1 MLFQIQ
7 LIQQLQIN
15 WMKFLQLLS
24 YVFLTVSVF
33 SQKLE
38 YPASLKVDT
47 SYAYIQFYSNET
59 VKKLATHFDNVS
71 RDKMVFIHYGGSHI
85 QAEYPTTVARKNFH
99 ERFGS
104 GGRGLIF
111 NYGAANT
118 YSSINYASTFK
129 GKWKFNKSFQG
140 RKADIPLGVCGMTVE
155 SSDTNASLNFKFK
168 NQITTGE
175 HRVYL
180 FYENDSISNDVSVLF
195 NSKQIDPVLQQLSYT
210 SFGLTFLWNDSIKTI
225 DLNIKPKTGGKRFRF
240 YGMSIENETNS
251 GIVYHSTG
259 VGAAAYR
266 AMLILDK
273 LPEQAAVLK
282 PDVVL
287 LDFGTNDILYTNKI
301 DGDLE
306 KQIEKAI
313 KKFRDINPEILIVLT
328 STQDLFYKGK
338 YITAGVE
345 FRDLMDSIA
354 KKNDCLFWNWYDLA
368 GGLKTIRTW
377 YDEGYCQK
385 DCIHLTKKGYDIKG
399 QMIYK
404 SFVNTYEL
412 YKKKNTISS
421 YHISGKNYFKKPP
434 IDSLASVNSDSVS
447 IKSNVIPKD
456 PTPKKPVPVRVQK
469 TYIVKSGDS
478 LSKIADKFNVS
489 LAKLKSHNGL
499 KSDMI
504 RPGQKLKIP

>member
-1 MLFQIQ
+1 VNQ
-7 LIQQLQIN
+7 
-15 WMKFLQLLS
+15 
-24 YVFLTVSVF
+24 
-33 SQKLE
+33 
-38 YPASLKVDT
+38 
-47 SYAYIQFYSNET
+47 
-59 VKKLATHFDNVS
+59 
-71 RDKMVFIHYGGSHI
+71 DKMVFIHYGGSHI
-85 QAEYPTTVARKNFH
+85 QAEYPTTVARKKFH
-99 ERFGS
+99 EQFGS

-140 RKADIPLGVCGMTVE
+140 RKADLPLGICGMTVE
-155 SSDTNASLNFKFK
+155 SADTNASLNFKFK
-168 NQITTGE
+168 NQISPGE

-180 FYENDSISNDVSVLF
+180 FYENDSISNDVGVFF
-195 NSKQIDPVLQQLSYT
+195 NSKQIEVSQVNYSSY
-210 SFGLTFLWNDSIKTI
+210 GLTFLWNDSIKTI
-225 DLNIKPKTGGKRFRF
+225 DLNVKPKIGGKRFRF

-259 VGAAAYR
+259 VGAAAHR

-273 LPEQAAVLK
+273 LPGQAAVLK

-313 KKFRDINPEILIVLT
+313 KKFREINPEILVVLT

-404 SFVNTYEL
+404 SFVNTYEM
-412 YKKKNTISS
+412 YKKNNSISS
-421 YHISGKNYFKKPP
+421 YNIPGKNYVEKSP
-434 IDSLASVNSDSVS
+434 IDSLIRVNLDSVNLETVNKPERELAQK
-447 IKSNVIPKD
+447 IKD
-456 PTPKKPVPVRVQK
+456 PVRVQK
-469 TYIVKSGDS
+469 TYVVKSGDT
-478 LSKIADKFNVS
+478 LSKIADKLNVS
-489 LAKLKSHNGL
+489 LTKLKSKNGL
-499 KSDMI
+499 NSDVI

>member
-1 MLFQIQ
+1 
-7 LIQQLQIN
+7 
-15 WMKFLQLLS
+15 MKFLLPIIFLS
-24 YVFLTVSVF
+24 LFSIGF
-33 SQKLE
+33 SQNLD
-38 YPASLKVDT
+38 YPTSLKVDT

-59 VKKLATHFDNVS
+59 IKKLATHFDNVNQ
-71 RDKMVFIHYGGSHI
+71 DKMVFIHYGGSHI
-85 QAEYPTTVARKNFH
+85 QAEYPTTVARKKFH

-140 RKADIPLGVCGMTVE
+140 RKADLPLGVCGMTVE
-155 SSDTNASLNFKFK
+155 STDTNASLNFKFK
-168 NQITTGE
+168 NQITAGG
-175 HRVYL
+175 HRVNI
-180 FYENDSISNDVSVLF
+180 FYENDSVSNDVRVFF
-195 NSKQIDPVLQQLSYT
+195 NSTEIERAQVNYT
-210 SFGLTFLWNDSIKTI
+210 SYGLTFLWNDSIKTI
-225 DLNIKPKTGGKRFRF
+225 DLNVKPKNGGKRFRF
-240 YGMSIENETNS
+240 YGLSIENEMNS

-259 VGAAAYR
+259 VGAAAHR

-313 KKFRDINPEILIVLT
+313 KKFRDINPDILIVLT

-404 SFVNTYEL
+404 SFVNTYEM
-412 YKKKNTISS
+412 YKNNNSISTLS
-421 YHISGKNYFKKPP
+421 IPGKNYLEKTPTDSLTSINTDTDNADSDTIP
-434 IDSLASVNSDSVS
+434 IDPA
-447 IKSNVIPKD
+447 
-456 PTPKKPVPVRVQK
+456 PKKNVPVRVQK
-469 TYIVKSGDS
+469 TYVVKSGDS
-478 LSKIADKFNVS
+478 LSKIADKFNVP
-489 LAKLKSHNGL
+489 LTKLKSHNGL
-499 KSDMI
+499 RNDLI

>member
-1 MLFQIQ
+1 
-7 LIQQLQIN
+7 
-15 WMKFLQLLS
+15 MKFLLPIIFLS
-24 YVFLTVSVF
+24 LFSIGF
-33 SQKLE
+33 SQNLD
-38 YPASLKVDT
+38 YPTSLKVDT

-59 VKKLATHFDNVS
+59 IKKLATHFDNVNE
-71 RDKMVFIHYGGSHI
+71 DKMVFIHYGGSHI
-85 QAEYPTTVARKNFH
+85 QAEYPTTVARKKFH

-140 RKADIPLGVCGMTVE
+140 RKADLPLGVCGMTVE
-155 SSDTNASLNFKFK
+155 STDTNASLNFKFK
-168 NQITTGE
+168 NQITAGG
-175 HRVYL
+175 HRVNI
-180 FYENDSISNDVSVLF
+180 FYENDSVSNDVRVFF
-195 NSKQIDPVLQQLSYT
+195 NSTEIERAQVNYT
-210 SFGLTFLWNDSIKTI
+210 SYGLTFLWNDSIKTI
-225 DLNIKPKTGGKRFRF
+225 DLNVKPKIGGKRFRF
-240 YGMSIENETNS
+240 YGLSIENETNS

-259 VGAAAYR
+259 VGAAAHR

-313 KKFRDINPEILIVLT
+313 KKFRDINPDILIVLT

-404 SFVNTYEL
+404 SFVNTYEM
-412 YKKKNTISS
+412 YKKNNSITTFSIP
-421 YHISGKNYFKKPP
+421 GKNYLEKTPV
-434 IDSLASVNSDSVS
+434 DSLTSINSDTV
-447 IKSNVIPKD
+447 NVDRDVIPKN
-456 PTPKKPVPVRVQK
+456 PAPKKNVPVRVQK
-469 TYIVKSGDS
+469 TYVVKSGDT
-478 LSKIADKFNVS
+478 LSRIADKFNVS
-489 LAKLKSHNGL
+489 LTKLKSINGL
-499 KSDMI
+499 RNDLI

>member
-1 MLFQIQ
+1 MSIG
-7 LIQQLQIN
+7 
-15 WMKFLQLLS
+15 
-24 YVFLTVSVF
+24 F
-33 SQKLE
+33 SQNLD
-38 YPASLKVDT
+38 YPTSLKVDT

-59 VKKLATHFDNVS
+59 VKKLATHFDNVNQ
-71 RDKMVFIHYGGSHI
+71 DKMVFIHYGGSHI
-85 QAEYPTTVARKNFH
+85 QAEYPTTVARKKFH

-140 RKADIPLGVCGMTVE
+140 RKADLPLGVCGMTVE
-155 SSDTNASLNFKFK
+155 SADTNASLNFKFK
-168 NQITTGE
+168 NQIPAGE
-175 HRVYL
+175 HRVFL
-180 FYENDSISNDVSVLF
+180 FFENDSVSNNVQVLF
-195 NSKQIDPVLQQLSYT
+195 NSTQIDPAQNQLNYT
-210 SFGLTFLWNDSIKTI
+210 TNGLTFLWNDSIKTI
-225 DLNIKPKTGGKRFRF
+225 DLNVRPKTGGKRFRF

-259 VGAAAYR
+259 VGAAAHR

-306 KQIEKAI
+306 NQIEKAI

-354 KKNDCLFWNWYDLA
+354 RKNNCLFWNWYDLA

-412 YKKKNTISS
+412 FKKNNSVATFNIP
-421 YHISGKNYFKKPP
+421 GKNYFEKPP
-434 IDSLASVNSDSVS
+434 VDSLTSVNADSTDVERVRDNEPAPKKKEPV
-447 IKSNVIPKD
+447 KSN
-456 PTPKKPVPVRVQK
+456 K
-469 TYIVKSGDS
+469 TYVVKSGDS
-478 LSKIADKFNVS
+478 LSRIADKFDVS
-489 LAKLKSHNGL
+489 LAKLKSYNGL
-499 KSDMI
+499 RSDLI

>member
-1 MLFQIQ
+1 
-7 LIQQLQIN
+7 
-15 WMKFLQLLS
+15 MKFLNLFFFTFLS
-24 YVFLTVSVF
+24 VSTF
-33 SQKLE
+33 SQNLE
-38 YPASLKVDT
+38 YPTSLKVDT

-59 VKKLATHFDNVS
+59 VKKLATHFDNVNQ
-71 RDKMVFIHYGGSHI
+71 DKMVFIHYGGSHI
-85 QAEYPTTVARKNFH
+85 QAEYPTTVARKKFH

-129 GKWKFNKSFQG
+129 GNWKFNKSFQG

-155 SSDTNASLNFKFK
+155 STDTNASLNFKFK
-168 NQITTGE
+168 NQITPDE
-175 HRVYL
+175 HRIYL
-180 FYENDSISNDVSVLF
+180 FYENDSVSNDISVFF
-195 NSKQIDPVLQQLSYT
+195 NSKQIDPVLHQLSYT
-210 SFGLTFLWNDSIKTI
+210 TFGLTFSWNDSIKTI
-225 DLNIKPKTGGKRFRF
+225 DLNVKPKTGGKRFRF

-259 VGAAAYR
+259 VGAAAHR

-273 LPEQAAVLK
+273 LPAQAAVLK

-338 YITAGVE
+338 HITAGVE

-354 KKNDCLFWNWYDLA
+354 KRNDCLFWNWYDLA

-412 YKKKNTISS
+412 YKKNNSVSS
-421 YHISGKNYFKKPP
+421 FNIPGKNYFEKTLVDTLT
-434 IDSLASVNSDSVS
+434 IVNSDSTHVERNIIS
-447 IKSNVIPKD
+447 KNSPQ
-456 PTPKKPVPVRVQK
+456 KKTVRVQK
-469 TYIVKSGDS
+469 IYVVKSGDT
-478 LSKIADKFNVS
+478 LSRIADKFNVS
-489 LAKLKSHNGL
+489 LTRLKSLNGL
-499 KSDMI
+499 RSDLI

>member
-1 MLFQIQ
+1 
-7 LIQQLQIN
+7 
-15 WMKFLQLLS
+15 MKFLLPIIFLS
-24 YVFLTVSVF
+24 LFSIGF
-33 SQKLE
+33 SQNLD
-38 YPASLKVDT
+38 YPTSLKVDT

-59 VKKLATHFDNVS
+59 IKKLATHFDNVNQ
-71 RDKMVFIHYGGSHI
+71 DKMVFIHYGGSHI
-85 QAEYPTTVARKNFH
+85 QAEYPTTVARKKFH

-140 RKADIPLGVCGMTVE
+140 RKAELPLGVCGMTVE
-155 SSDTNASLNFKFK
+155 STDTNASLNFKFK
-168 NQITTGE
+168 NQITAGG
-175 HRVYL
+175 HRVNI
-180 FYENDSISNDVSVLF
+180 FYENDSVSNDVRVFF
-195 NSKQIDPVLQQLSYT
+195 NSTEIERAQVNYT
-210 SFGLTFLWNDSIKTI
+210 SYGLTFLWNDSIKTI
-225 DLNIKPKTGGKRFRF
+225 DLNVKPKIGGKRFRF
-240 YGMSIENETNS
+240 YGLSIENEMNS

-259 VGAAAYR
+259 VGAAAHR

-404 SFVNTYEL
+404 SFVNTYEM
-412 YKKKNTISS
+412 YKKNNSISTFS
-421 YHISGKNYFKKPP
+421 IPGKNYLEKTP
-434 IDSLASVNSDSVS
+434 IDSLTSINSDTV
-447 IKSNVIPKD
+447 NVDRDVIPKD
-456 PTPKKPVPVRVQK
+456 PTPKKNVPVRTQK
-469 TYIVKSGDS
+469 TYVVKSGDT
-478 LSKIADKFNVS
+478 LSRIADKFNVS
-489 LAKLKSHNGL
+489 LTKLKSINGL
-499 KSDMI
+499 RNDLI

>member
-1 MLFQIQ
+1 
-7 LIQQLQIN
+7 
-15 WMKFLQLLS
+15 MKFLKLFFIASLS
-24 YVFLTVSVF
+24 FSIF
-33 SQKLE
+33 SQNLE
-38 YPASLKVDT
+38 FPTSLKVDT
-47 SYAYIQFYSNET
+47 SYAYIQFYSNKT
-59 VKKLATHFDNVS
+59 IKKLATHFDNVNQ
-71 RDKMVFIHYGGSHI
+71 DKMVFIHYGGSHI
-85 QAEYPTTVARKNFH
+85 QAEYPTSVARKKFH

-129 GKWKFNKSFQG
+129 GNWKFNKSFQG
-140 RKADIPLGVCGMTVE
+140 KKADIPLGVCGMTVE

-168 NQITTGE
+168 HQINPGE
-175 HRVYL
+175 HRIYL
-180 FYENDSISNDVSVLF
+180 FYENDSISNDVGVFF
-195 NSKQIDPVLQQLSYT
+195 NSKQIDPVLHQLSYT

-225 DLNIKPKTGGKRFRF
+225 DLNVKPKTGGKRFRF
-240 YGMSIENETNS
+240 YGMSIENEINS

-259 VGAAAYR
+259 VGAAAHR

-273 LPEQAAVLK
+273 LPDQAAVLK

-354 KKNDCLFWNWYDLA
+354 KRNDCLFWNWYDLA
-368 GGLKTIRTW
+368 GGLQTIRTW

-404 SFVNTYEL
+404 SFVNTYEM
-412 YKKKNTISS
+412 YKKNNSISS
-421 YHISGKNYFKKPP
+421 FNILGKNYFEKKPV
-434 IDSLASVNSDSVS
+434 DSLTIVNSDSVRVERN
-447 IKSNVIPKD
+447 IITKD
-456 PTPKKPVPVRVQK
+456 SPQKKTIRVQK
-469 TYIVKSGDS
+469 TYVVKSGDT
-478 LSKIADKFNVS
+478 LSRIADKFNVS
-489 LAKLKSHNGL
+489 LTRLKSLNGL
-499 KSDMI
+499 RSDLI

>member
-1 MLFQIQ
+1 
-7 LIQQLQIN
+7 
-15 WMKFLQLLS
+15 MKLLLLLS
-24 YVFLTVSVF
+24 SSFLAISVF

-38 YPASLKVDT
+38 YPSSLKVDT
-47 SYAYIQFYSNET
+47 SYAFIQFYSNET
-59 VKKLATHFDNVS
+59 IKKLASHFDRVDQ
-71 RDKMVFIHYGGSHI
+71 DKLVFIHYGGSHI
-85 QAEYPTTVARKNFH
+85 QAEYPTTVARKHFH

-111 NYGAANT
+111 DYGAANT

-140 RKADIPLGVCGMTVE
+140 RKADLPLGVCGMTVE
-155 SSDTNASLNFKFK
+155 SADTNASLNFKFK
-168 NQITTGE
+168 NQIPAGE
-175 HRVYL
+175 HRVFL
-180 FYENDSISNDVSVLF
+180 FFENDSVSNDVEVLF
-195 NSKQIDPVLQQLSYT
+195 NSKEIESSLVKYSPY
-210 SFGLTFLWNDSIKTI
+210 GLTFLWNDSIKTI
-225 DLNIKPKTGGKRFRF
+225 DLNVRPKIGGKRFRF
-240 YGMSIENETNS
+240 YGMSIENEKNS

-259 VGAAAYR
+259 VGAAAHR
-266 AMLILDK
+266 AMLILDE

-301 DGDLE
+301 DGELQN
-306 KQIEKAI
+306 QIEKAI

-354 KKNDCLFWNWYDLA
+354 RKNNCLFWNWYDLA

-412 YKKKNTISS
+412 FKQNNSIANFN
-421 YHISGKNYFKKPP
+421 IPGKNYFENPP
-434 IDSLASVNSDSVS
+434 IDSLESGNSDIQLVEP
-447 IKSNVIPKD
+447 IPISD
-456 PTPKKPVPVRVQK
+456 REPTPKKKEPVRTNK
-469 TYIVKSGDS
+469 TYIVKSGDT
-478 LSKIADKFNVS
+478 LSRIADKFNVS
-489 LAKLKSHNGL
+489 LAKLKSLNGL
-499 KSDMI
+499 RSDII
-504 RPGQKLKIP
+504 RPGQKLRIP

>member
-1 MLFQIQ
+1 MSIG
-7 LIQQLQIN
+7 
-15 WMKFLQLLS
+15 
-24 YVFLTVSVF
+24 F
-33 SQKLE
+33 SQNLD
-38 YPASLKVDT
+38 YPTSLKVDT

-59 VKKLATHFDNVS
+59 VKKLATHFDNVNQ
-71 RDKMVFIHYGGSHI
+71 DKMVFIHYGGSHI
-85 QAEYPTTVARKNFH
+85 QAEYPTTVARKKFH

-140 RKADIPLGVCGMTVE
+140 RKADLPLGVCGMTVE
-155 SSDTNASLNFKFK
+155 SADTNASLNFKFK
-168 NQITTGE
+168 NQIPTGE

-180 FYENDSISNDVSVLF
+180 FFENDSVSNDVTVLF
-195 NSKQIDPVLQQLSYT
+195 NSTQIAPDQHELKYASY
-210 SFGLTFLWNDSIKTI
+210 GLTFLWNDSIKTI
-225 DLNIKPKTGGKRFRF
+225 DLNIKPKIGGKRFRF
-240 YGMSIENETNS
+240 YGMSIENEKNS

-259 VGAAAYR
+259 VGAAAHR
-266 AMLILDK
+266 AMLILDE

-301 DGDLE
+301 DGELQN
-306 KQIEKAI
+306 QIEKAI

-354 KKNDCLFWNWYDLA
+354 RKNNCLFWNWYDLA

-404 SFVNTYEL
+404 SFVNTYEV
-412 YKKKNTISS
+412 YKKNNSISS
-421 YHISGKNYFKKPP
+421 FNIPGKNYFEKTP
-434 IDSLASVNSDSVS
+434 IDSLTSINSDTMNVDRD
-447 IKSNVIPKD
+447 VIPKN
-456 PTPKKPVPVRVQK
+456 PAPKKNVPVRAQK
-469 TYIVKSGDS
+469 TYVVKSGDT
-478 LSKIADKFNVS
+478 LSRIADKFNVS
-489 LAKLKSHNGL
+489 LTKLKSINGL
-499 KSDMI
+499 RNDLI
-504 RPGQKLKIP
+504 RPGQKLNIP

>member
-1 MLFQIQ
+1 
-7 LIQQLQIN
+7 
-15 WMKFLQLLS
+15 MKFLLPFIFLFLLS
-24 YVFLTVSVF
+24 IGF
-33 SQKLE
+33 SQNLD
-38 YPASLKVDT
+38 YPTSLKVDT

-59 VKKLATHFDNVS
+59 VKKLASHFDNVS
-71 RDKMVFIHYGGSHI
+71 QDKMVFIHYGGSHI
-85 QAEYPTTVARKNFH
+85 QAEYPTTVARKKFH

-140 RKADIPLGVCGMTVE
+140 RKADLPLGVCGMTVE
-155 SSDTNASLNFKFK
+155 SADTNASLNFKFK
-168 NQITTGE
+168 NQIPAGE
-175 HRVYL
+175 NRVYL
-180 FYENDSISNDVSVLF
+180 FFENDSVSNDLEVLF
-195 NSKQIDPVLQQLSYT
+195 NSTHIDPAQNQLNYT
-210 SFGLTFLWNDSIKTI
+210 TYGLTFLWNDSIKTI
-225 DLNIKPKTGGKRFRF
+225 DLNVRAKIGGKRFRF
-240 YGMSIENETNS
+240 YGMSIENEKNS

-259 VGAAAYR
+259 VGAAAHR
-266 AMLILDK
+266 AMLILDE

-306 KQIEKAI
+306 KQIVKAI

-385 DCIHLTKKGYDIKG
+385 DCIHLTKKGYEIKG

-404 SFVNTYEL
+404 SFVNTYEV
-412 YKKKNTISS
+412 YKKNNSISTLS
-421 YHISGKNYFKKPP
+421 IPGKNYLENPP
-434 IDSLASVNSDSVS
+434 IDSLTSVS
-447 IKSNVIPKD
+447 ADTTHVESVQDNK
-456 PTPKKPVPVRVQK
+456 PTPKKKEPVRANK
-469 TYIVKSGDS
+469 TYVVKSGDS
-478 LSKIADKFNVS
+478 LSKIADKFNIS
-489 LAKLKSHNGL
+489 LSKLKSHNGL
-499 KSDMI
+499 RSDLI
-504 RPGQKLKIP
+504 RPGQKLRIP

>member
-1 MLFQIQ
+1 
-7 LIQQLQIN
+7 
-15 WMKFLQLLS
+15 MKFLLPLIFLSLLS
-24 YVFLTVSVF
+24 IGF
-33 SQKLE
+33 SQNLD
-38 YPASLKVDT
+38 YPTSLKVDT

-59 VKKLATHFDNVS
+59 IKKLATHFDNVNE
-71 RDKMVFIHYGGSHI
+71 DKMVFIHYGGSHI
-85 QAEYPTTVARKNFH
+85 QAEYPTTVARKKFH

-140 RKADIPLGVCGMTVE
+140 RKSELPLGVCGMTVE
-155 SSDTNASLNFKFK
+155 SADTNASLNFKFK
-168 NQITTGE
+168 NQITTGG
-175 HRVYL
+175 HRVNL
-180 FYENDSISNDVSVLF
+180 FYENDSISNNVRVFL
-195 NSKQIDPVLQQLSYT
+195 NSTEIEASQVNYT
-210 SFGLTFLWNDSIKTI
+210 SYGLTFLWNDSIKTV
-225 DLNIKPKTGGKRFRF
+225 DLNVKSKTGGKRFRF

-259 VGAAAYR
+259 VGAAAHR

-404 SFVNTYEL
+404 SFVNTYEM
-412 YKKKNTISS
+412 YKKNNSISTLS
-421 YHISGKNYFKKPP
+421 IPGKNYLEKTPA
-434 IDSLASVNSDSVS
+434 DSLTSINTVTVNADSDT
-447 IKSNVIPKD
+447 IPED
-456 PTPKKPVPVRVQK
+456 PAPRKNVPVRVQK
-469 TYIVKSGDS
+469 TYVVKSRDS
-478 LSKIADKFNVS
+478 LSKIADKFNVP
-489 LAKLKSHNGL
+489 LTKLKSHNGL
-499 KSDMI
+499 RNDLI

>member
-1 MLFQIQ
+1 VR
-7 LIQQLQIN
+7 
-15 WMKFLQLLS
+15 
-24 YVFLTVSVF
+24 VFFNSTEIDRAQVN
-33 SQKLE
+33 
-38 YPASLKVDT
+38 YT
-47 SYAYIQFYSNET
+47 SY
-59 VKKLATHFDNVS
+59 
-71 RDKMVFIHYGGSHI
+71 
-85 QAEYPTTVARKNFH
+85 
-99 ERFGS
+99 
-104 GGRGLIF
+104 
-111 NYGAANT
+111 
-118 YSSINYASTFK
+118 
-129 GKWKFNKSFQG
+129 
-140 RKADIPLGVCGMTVE
+140 
-155 SSDTNASLNFKFK
+155 
-168 NQITTGE
+168 
-175 HRVYL
+175 
-180 FYENDSISNDVSVLF
+180 
-195 NSKQIDPVLQQLSYT
+195 
-210 SFGLTFLWNDSIKTI
+210 GLTFLWNDSIKTI
-225 DLNIKPKTGGKRFRF
+225 DLNIKPKNGGKRFRF
-240 YGMSIENETNS
+240 YGLSIENETNS

-259 VGAAAYR
+259 VGAAAHR

-282 PDVVL
+282 PDVVV

-313 KKFRDINPEILIVLT
+313 KKFREINPEILIVLT

-404 SFVNTYEL
+404 SFVNTYEM
-412 YKKKNTISS
+412 YKKNNSITTFSIP
-421 YHISGKNYFKKPP
+421 GKNYVEKSPF
-434 IDSLASVNSDSVS
+434 DSLITVNLDSVNLETVNKPERELAPK
-447 IKSNVIPKD
+447 IKD
-456 PTPKKPVPVRVQK
+456 PVRVQK
-469 TYIVKSGDS
+469 TYVVKSGDT

-489 LAKLKSHNGL
+489 LAKLKSYNGL
-499 KSDMI
+499 RSDMI

>member
-1 MLFQIQ
+1 MRFLVP
-7 LIQQLQIN
+7 LI
-15 WMKFLQLLS
+15 FLSLLS
-24 YVFLTVSVF
+24 IGF
-33 SQKLE
+33 SQNLD
-38 YPASLKVDT
+38 YPTSLKVDT

-59 VKKLATHFDNVS
+59 VKKLATHFDNVNQ
-71 RDKMVFIHYGGSHI
+71 DKMVFIHYGGSHI
-85 QAEYPTTVARKNFH
+85 QAEYPTTVARKQFH

-129 GKWKFNKSFQG
+129 GNWKFNKSFQG
-140 RKADIPLGVCGMTVE
+140 RKADLPLGVCGMTVE
-155 SSDTNASLNFKFK
+155 SADTNASLIFKFK
-168 NQITTGE
+168 NQIPVGE

-180 FYENDSISNDVSVLF
+180 FFENDSVSNDVKVLF
-195 NSKQIDPVLQQLSYT
+195 NSTQIEAFQISYT
-210 SFGLTFLWNDSIKTI
+210 SYGLTFLWNDSIKTI
-225 DLNIKPKTGGKRFRF
+225 DLNVKPKIGGKRFRF
-240 YGMSIENETNS
+240 YGMSIENVSNS

-259 VGAAAYR
+259 VGAAAHR

-273 LPEQAAVLK
+273 LPEQAAILK

-301 DGDLE
+301 DGELQL
-306 KQIEKAI
+306 QIEKAI

-354 KKNDCLFWNWYDLA
+354 RKNDCLFWNWYDLA

-404 SFVNTYEL
+404 SFVNTYEM
-412 YKKKNTISS
+412 YKKNNSISS
-421 YHISGKNYFKKPP
+421 FNIPGKNYFEKTPM
-434 IDSLASVNSDSVS
+434 DSLTS
-447 IKSNVIPKD
+447 IKSDTMNVDSNMIPKN
-456 PTPKKPVPVRVQK
+456 PVPKKNVSVRLQK
-469 TYIVKSGDS
+469 TYIVKSGDT
-478 LSKIADKFNVS
+478 LSRIADKFNVS

-499 KSDMI
+499 RNDLI

>member
-1 MLFQIQ
+1 
-7 LIQQLQIN
+7 
-15 WMKFLQLLS
+15 MKFLLPIIFLS
-24 YVFLTVSVF
+24 LFSIGF
-33 SQKLE
+33 SQNLD
-38 YPASLKVDT
+38 YPTSLKVDT

-59 VKKLATHFDNVS
+59 IKKLATHFDNVND
-71 RDKMVFIHYGGSHI
+71 DKMVFIHYGGSHI
-85 QAEYPTTVARKNFH
+85 QAEYPTTVARKKFH

-140 RKADIPLGVCGMTVE
+140 RKADLPLGVCGMTVE
-155 SSDTNASLNFKFK
+155 STDTNASLNFKFK
-168 NQITTGE
+168 NQITPGE
-175 HRVYL
+175 HRVNL
-180 FYENDSISNDVSVLF
+180 FYENDSISNDLRVFF
-195 NSKQIDPVLQQLSYT
+195 NSIEIEVSQISYT
-210 SFGLTFLWNDSIKTI
+210 SYGLTFLWNDSIKTI
-225 DLNIKPKTGGKRFRF
+225 DLNVKPKIGGKRFRF

-259 VGAAAYR
+259 VGAAAHR

-354 KKNDCLFWNWYDLA
+354 RKNDCLFWNWYDLA

-404 SFVNTYEL
+404 SFVNTYEM
-412 YKKKNTISS
+412 YKKNNSITTFSIP
-421 YHISGKNYFKKPP
+421 GKNYLEKTPV
-434 IDSLASVNSDSVS
+434 DSLTSINSDTV
-447 IKSNVIPKD
+447 NVDRDVIPKN
-456 PTPKKPVPVRVQK
+456 PAPKKNVPVRAQK
-469 TYIVKSGDS
+469 TYVVKSGDT
-478 LSKIADKFNVS
+478 LSRIADKFNVS

-499 KSDMI
+499 RSDLI